1 MSNLFTDI
9 PTELSEEVFQ
19 VLAENGQTRIE
30 RIISTGQ
37 SSAEGFWYDQD
48 ENEWVIVLQGSA
60 QIEFIDG
67 RVCVLAKGDYLNI
80 PAHEKHRVAWTEQ
93 DAETIWLAVLY

>member
-37 SSAEGFWYDQD
+37 SSAEGFWYD
-48 ENEWVIVLQGSA
+48 
-60 QIEFIDG
+60 
-67 RVCVLAKGDYLNI
+67 
-80 PAHEKHRVAWTEQ
+80 
-93 DAETIWLAVLY
+93 